1 MKLRLRLALTTIAVT
16 IPMIVVLVL
25 FDAVAR
31 HRAAEEALAGFALA
45 RMQEPGGR
53 ERCEADP
60 SRWGG
65 EMGPGRGPPGAGEA
79 SETRGRAASDSR
91 GRESGAAGASDLRGR
106 ESGASDLRG
115 RESEASDSRGRESEA
130 SDSRG
135 RESEASDSRGREAK
149 MGPPLDDGRPRGRP
163 AVLFAY
169 DAALRSA
176 NPAAPAIAEPLAQA
190 IATSEV
196 ATSEVAISEVA
207 TPEVA
212 TPEVATWPRSWARSW
227 WSAEVEVL
235 VRMPWEAGPC
245 ARVLAQGS
253 TVPGWLGAVLPP
265 TRIWLAPLVALFAAV
280 LLAMGPIVGRIRR
293 LTEAVRRSASAGYA
307 SAVPI
312 DGSDEVG
319 ELARAFEAAGR
330 EVRAQLTAK
339 DRREAALREFL
350 ANTTHDV
357 MIPLTVLQGHLSE
370 LNENASAGAAI
381 DRAAVVAAMGE
392 AHYIAAIVHNL
403 AVMAK
408 IDADAPRLHREP
420 VAMDVLVERVLARH
434 RPIARRLQVEL
445 DGAVPESPLHVEG
458 DVTLL
463 EQAVSNVVYNAIRH
477 NRAGGHV
484 AVLLD
489 RVGGDRFRLR
499 VVDDGPGVAADELT
513 RLVERG
519 FRSDAARTRAPD
531 GQGLGLHIAARV
543 AALHGIGL
551 VFESPPGGGLQVDFI
566 GPRVC
571 AEAADSPHAAHS

>member
-16 IPMIVVLVL
+16 IPMVVVLVL

-31 HRAAEEALAGFALA
+31 HRAAEEALVGYTLA

-53 ERCEADP
+53 DRCEADP
-60 SRWGG
+60 AGWGG
-65 EMGPGRGPPGAGEA
+65 ELPPGHGPPSRAGEDLRGREEGSREA
-79 SETRGRAASDSR
+79 GDLRGRAAAQGEAGDLR
-91 GRESGAAGASDLRGR
+91 GRGAESDLRGR
-106 ESGASDLRG
+106 EAEPLRG
-115 RESEASDSRGRESEA
+115 RDSKQSEGPEKLTGPGEPRGRPPPPLN
-130 SDSRG
+130 DGQPRG
-135 RESEASDSRGREAK
+135 RPP
-149 MGPPLDDGRPRGRP
+149 PPLDDGRPRGRP

-169 DAALRSA
+169 DAQLRSA
-176 NPAAPAIAEPLAQA
+176 NPAAPAVAEPLAAA

-196 ATSEVAISEVA
+196 AT
-207 TPEVA
+207 
-212 TPEVATWPRSWARSW
+212 WPQSWPQSWARSW
-227 WSAEVEVL
+227 MSAEVEVL
-235 VRMPWEAGPC
+235 MRMPWGSGPC
-245 ARVLAQGS
+245 ALVLAQGN

-280 LLAMGPIVGRIRR
+280 LLAMGPVVGRIRR

-312 DGSDEVG
+312 DGDDEVG
-319 ELARAFEAAGR
+319 QLARAFEAAGQ

-370 LNENASAGAAI
+370 LLEGASAGSAV
-381 DRAAVVAAMGE
+381 DRGALVAAMGE

-403 AVMAK
+403 AIMAK

-420 VAMDVLVERVLARH
+420 VAMGVLVERVLARH
-434 RPIARRLQVEL
+434 RPIARRLRVEL
-445 DGAVPESPLHVEG
+445 DGAVPESPLHVDA

-484 AVLLD
+484 AVLLEALAD
-489 RVGGDRFRLR
+489 DRFRLR
-499 VVDDGPGVAADELT
+499 VVDDGPGVAADELA

-543 AALHGIGL
+543 AALHDLEL
-551 VFESPPGGGLQVDFI
+551 VFSSPPGGGLQVDFI
-566 GPRVC
+566 GPRIC
-571 AEAADSPHAAHS
+571 AEVADSTQAAHL

>member
-1 MKLRLRLALTTIAVT
+1 MRLRLALTTIAVT
-16 IPMIVVLVL
+16 IPMVVVLVL

-31 HRAAEEALAGFALA
+31 HRAAEEALVGYTLT

-53 ERCEADP
+53 DRCEADP
-60 SRWGG
+60 AHWGG
-65 EMGPGRGPPGAGEA
+65 ELPPGRGPPQRE
-79 SETRGRAASDSR
+79 
-91 GRESGAAGASDLRGR
+91 GREPGEASDLRERQGEGR
-106 ESGASDLRG
+106 ERGEPRG
-115 RESEASDSRGRESEA
+115 RP
-130 SDSRG
+130 
-135 RESEASDSRGREAK
+135 
-149 MGPPLDDGRPRGRP
+149 PPLDDGRPRGRP

-176 NPAAPAIAEPLAQA
+176 NPGAPALGEPLVAA

-196 ATSEVAISEVA
+196 AT
-207 TPEVA
+207 
-212 TPEVATWPRSWARSW
+212 WPRSWVRSW
-227 WSAEVEVL
+227 VSAEVEVL
-235 VRMPWEAGPC
+235 VRMPWDSGPC

-265 TRIWLAPLVALFAAV
+265 TRIWLTPLVALFAAV

-312 DGSDEVG
+312 DGDDEVG
-319 ELARAFEAAGR
+319 QLARAFEAAGR
-330 EVRAQLTAK
+330 EVRAQLAAK

-370 LNENASAGAAI
+370 LIEGASAGAAV
-381 DRAAVVAAMGE
+381 DRGALVAAMGE

-420 VAMDVLVERVLARH
+420 VAMGVLVERVLARH

-445 DGAVPESPLHVEG
+445 DGAVPESPLHVDA

-484 AVLLD
+484 AVLLE
-489 RVGGDRFRLR
+489 GIAGDRFRLR
-499 VVDDGPGVAADELT
+499 VVDDGPGVPADELAQ
-513 RLVERG
+513 LVERG

-543 AALHGIGL
+543 AALHGLEL
-551 VFESPPGGGLQVDFI
+551 VFDSPPGGGLQVDFI

-571 AEAADSPHAAHS
+571 AEVADSTQEAHL